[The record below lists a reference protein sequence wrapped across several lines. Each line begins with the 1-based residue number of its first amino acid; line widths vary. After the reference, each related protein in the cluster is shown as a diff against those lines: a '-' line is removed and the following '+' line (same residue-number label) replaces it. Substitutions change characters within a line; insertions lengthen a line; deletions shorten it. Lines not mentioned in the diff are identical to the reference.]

1 MRGCVLV
8 VEDEPLIRM
17 DAASILEDAG
27 LTVVEFDSADE
38 AFAYT
43 ETHANDVAAIFTD
56 INLRGRMDGVE
67 LASRVARRHPHIA
80 LVVTSGRFDSRP
92 DALPSSVRFMAKPWL
107 PLDVVGAMQAAVV
120 DGYFPGARAYN

>member
-27 LTVVEFDSADE
+27 FTVVEFDSADD
-38 AFAYT
+38 AMAYT
-43 ETHANDVAAIFTD
+43 ETHARDVGAIFTD
-56 INLRGRMDGVE
+56 INLRGRMDGIE

-80 LVVTSGRFDSRP
+80 VVVTSGRFDRRP
-92 DALPSSVRFMAKPWL
+92 DALPASVRFMAKPWL
-107 PLDVVGAMQAAVV
+107 PLDVVDAMQGAAAEGCLSGVH
-120 DGYFPGARAYN
+120 AYN